1 MRSSRPLASP
11 CFHNFVESGKDEA
24 SMVKVSKG
32 TLLSDNAPRP
42 GQRFEI
48 GRHLPYHRI
57 AFVISEKSRAAS
69 LQLRRR
75 VQSRLSFVDECWA
88 SARSSDGY

>member
-1 MRSSRPLASP
+1 MRSSRPLVSP
-11 CFHNFVESGKDEA
+11 CFHNFVESGKDVA
-24 SMVKVSKG
+24 SMVKVSKE

-42 GQRFEI
+42 GQGFEI

-57 AFVISEKSRAAS
+57 AVVISEKSRAAS

-75 VQSRLSFVDECWA
+75 VQSRLRFVDERWA